1 MKTTLSLYAS
11 KKLLPFLGKE
21 FQKNSPKVVLEE
33 INPLYQWYG
42 DIYYYERKKYLI
54 FCNELTRVSFMIGP
68 YQVDQKVHFMKIFTN
83 HLEKK
88 LKAFLPDSDQYF
100 KKMEDIGW
108 ITKPRKGASAFLN
121 HLKVDLDYCEDYYK
135 ARNITMKLPEDFDRM
150 YTMQITS
157 KTGIKDYFY
166 PEKYFQEEWVKV
178 KL

>member
-1 MKTTLSLYAS
+1 
-11 KKLLPFLGKE
+11 
-21 FQKNSPKVVLEE
+21 
-33 INPLYQWYG
+33 
-42 DIYYYERKKYLI
+42 
-54 FCNELTRVSFMIGP
+54 MIGP
-68 YQVDQKVHFMKIFTN
+68 YQVDQKVHFMKIFTH

-100 KKMEDIGW
+100 EKMEDIGW

-121 HLKVDLDYCEDYYK
+121 HLKVDLDYCEYYYK

-150 YTMQITS
+150 YTMRIRS

-166 PEKYFQEEWVKV
+166 PEKYFQEEWIKV